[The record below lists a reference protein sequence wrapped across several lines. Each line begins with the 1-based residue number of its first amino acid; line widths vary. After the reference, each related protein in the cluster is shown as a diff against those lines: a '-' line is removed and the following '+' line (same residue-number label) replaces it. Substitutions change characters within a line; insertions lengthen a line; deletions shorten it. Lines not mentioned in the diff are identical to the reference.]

1 VAAQFLKIELSVEG
15 ADMGCARV
23 LIVDDEE
30 DVRDALRDGLTQYG
44 HKIETAADGPEA
56 LEKIRNSPFDVAIID
71 LKMPRMDGIELLKS
85 LKSVDDGIEA
95 VMLTAFATVGSA
107 VSALKLGAF
116 DYLTK
121 PTRIEEINHVI
132 RNIMEKRCLRE
143 ENTFLRKRL
152 KEQKQF
158 DALVSISPKMRE
170 INDIASR
177 IAGNDSPV
185 FIEGE
190 SGTGKEL
197 VARAIHYNSRRA
209 QKPFIPVNCGAIPHH
224 LLESELFGHKK
235 GAFTGAI
242 ADNLGLFRAADS
254 GTLFLDEIGE
264 MPGFL
269 QVKLLRAVQDQ
280 RIRPVGSSVSVPTD
294 VRIIAAT
301 NNDVEQALAGKTLRK
316 DLYYRLSVVHI
327 KIPPLRDRTCDIPI
341 LVHHFIKIFNEKYTA
356 KIKSVAP
363 DCMDLLMRYD
373 WPGNVRELEN
383 VVERAFALNCQE
395 NISLDN
401 LPQSLMQNISSPR
414 PAKQGAMPTIGEMEK
429 ELIERALKECGGN
442 KGKAAD
448 MLGVGRKTIY
458 RKIRKYNLKHDLT
471 D

>member
-1 VAAQFLKIELSVEG
+1 
-15 ADMGCARV
+15 MGHARV
-23 LIVDDEE
+23 LVVDDEE
-30 DVRDALRDGLTQYG
+30 DVRDALRDGLSTYG
-44 HKIETAADGPEA
+44 HTTETAADGPEA
-56 LEKIRNSPFDVAIID
+56 LEKIRNSQFDIAIID

-85 LKSVDDGIEA
+85 IRSIDESIEA

-107 VSALKLGAF
+107 VSALRLGAF

-132 RNIMEKRCLRE
+132 SNIMEKKNLKE
-143 ENTFLRKRL
+143 ENRFLKKRL
-152 KEQKQF
+152 KEQRQF
-158 DALVSISPKMRE
+158 DALVSISPNMRE
-170 INDIASR
+170 INEIINR
-177 IAGNDSPV
+177 ISVNDSPV

-197 VARAIHYNSRRA
+197 VARAIHYNSKRA
-209 QKPFIPVNCGAIPHH
+209 KKPFIPVNCGAIPHH
-224 LLESELFGHKK
+224 LLESELFGHRK

-242 ADNLGLFRAADS
+242 ADNLGLFRAANS

-269 QVKLLRAVQDQ
+269 QVKLLRVLQDH
-280 RIRPVGSSVSVPTD
+280 RIRPVGSAETIHAD

-301 NNDVEQALAGKTLRK
+301 NSDVEQALQQKILRK

-327 KIPPLRDRTCDIPI
+327 KIPPLRERIGDIPI
-341 LVHHFIKIFNEKYTA
+341 LVHHFIKSFNEKYNRKVKSITA
-356 KIKSVAP
+356 ECIETLAA
-363 DCMDLLMRYD
+363 YD

-383 VVERAFALNCQE
+383 VVERAFALNCDHE
-395 NISLDN
+395 ITTAN
-401 LPQSLMQNISSPR
+401 LPPRLLQPR
-414 PAKQGAMPTIGEMEK
+414 PSARSARVGPMPTIEEMEK
-429 ELIERALKECGGN
+429 QLIERALRQSGGN

-458 RKIRKYNLKHDLT
+458 RKIRKYGISP
-471 D
+471 

>member
-1 VAAQFLKIELSVEG
+1 
-15 ADMGCARV
+15 MGHARV
-23 LIVDDEE
+23 LVVDDEE
-30 DVRDALRDGLTQYG
+30 DVRDALKDGLTTCG
-44 HKIETAADGPEA
+44 HRVQSAADGPEA
-56 LEKIRNSPFDVAIID
+56 LEKIRTSQFDIAIID

-85 LKSVDDGIEA
+85 MKSIDHNIDA

-132 RNIMEKRCLRE
+132 NNIMEKKSLRE
-143 ENTFLRKRL
+143 ENTFLKKRL
-152 KEQKQF
+152 KEQRQF
-158 DALVSISPKMRE
+158 DTLVSISPKMRE
-170 INDIASR
+170 ITEVVSR
-177 IAGNDSPV
+177 ISTNDSPV
-185 FIEGE
+185 FVEGE

-235 GAFTGAI
+235 GSFTGAI
-242 ADNLGLFRAADS
+242 SDNLGLFRAADE

-269 QVKLLRAVQDQ
+269 QVKLLRALQDQ
-280 RIRPVGSSVSVPTD
+280 RIRPVGSAEPVATD

-301 NNDVEQALAGKTLRK
+301 NSDVDHALEQKILRK

-327 KIPPLRDRTCDIPI
+327 KIPPLRERRGDIPI
-341 LVHHFIKIFNEKYTA
+341 LVHHFLKILNEKYDRNV
-356 KIKSVAP
+356 KSVTA
-363 DCMDLLMRYD
+363 DCMDLLTAYD

-383 VVERAFALNCQE
+383 VVERAFALHCE
-395 NISLDN
+395 HELTPAN
-401 LPQSLMQNISSPR
+401 LPPKLTEPRTRAAANPSSNTSL
-414 PAKQGAMPTIGEMEK
+414 PTMEK
-429 ELIERALKECGGN
+429 MERDLIVKALHECGGN

-458 RKIRKYNLKHDLT
+458 RKIKKYDINI
-471 D
+471 

>member
-1 VAAQFLKIELSVEG
+1 
-15 ADMGCARV
+15 MGHARV
-23 LIVDDEE
+23 LVVDDEE
-30 DVRDALRDGLTQYG
+30 DVRDALRDGLSTYG
-44 HKIETAADGPEA
+44 HRTETAADGPEA
-56 LEKIRNSPFDVAIID
+56 LEKIRSSQFDIAIID

-85 LKSVDDGIEA
+85 IRSIDENIEA

-107 VSALKLGAF
+107 VSALRLGAF

-132 RNIMEKRCLRE
+132 NNIMEKKNLKE
-143 ENTFLRKRL
+143 ENRFLRRRL
-152 KEQKQF
+152 KEQRQF
-158 DALVSISPKMRE
+158 DTLVSISPKMRE
-170 INDIASR
+170 INQIINR
-177 IAGNDSPV
+177 ISANDSPV

-197 VARAIHYNSRRA
+197 VARAIHYNSKRA
-209 QKPFIPVNCGAIPHH
+209 KKPFIPVNCGAIPHH

-242 ADNLGLFRAADS
+242 ADNLGLFRAANS

-269 QVKLLRAVQDQ
+269 QVKLLRVLQDHE
-280 RIRPVGSSVSVPTD
+280 IRPVGSTETTHTD

-301 NNDVEQALAGKTLRK
+301 NSDVEHALQERVLRK
-316 DLYYRLSVVHI
+316 DLYYRLSVVHV
-327 KIPPLRDRTCDIPI
+327 KIPPLRDRTGDIPI
-341 LVHHFIKIFNEKYTA
+341 LVHHFIKTFNEKYSRKVKSLAPECMEMLTA
-356 KIKSVAP
+356 
-363 DCMDLLMRYD
+363 YD

-383 VVERAFALNCQE
+383 IVERAFALNCDHE
-395 NISLDN
+395 ITTEN
-401 LPQSLMQNISSPR
+401 LPPRFLQPR
-414 PAKQGAMPTIGEMEK
+414 PTTRPTRVGAMPTIEEMEK
-429 ELIERALKECGGN
+429 QLIERALRESGGN

-458 RKIRKYNLKHDLT
+458 RKIRKYGISP
-471 D
+471 

>member
-1 VAAQFLKIELSVEG
+1 
-15 ADMGCARV
+15 MGHARV
-23 LIVDDEE
+23 LVVDDEE
-30 DVRDALRDGLTQYG
+30 DVRDALRDGLTTCG
-44 HKIETAADGPEA
+44 HKVQSAGDGPEA
-56 LEKIRNSPFDVAIID
+56 LEKIRNSQFDIAIID

-85 LKSVDDGIEA
+85 MKSIDHSIDA

-121 PTRIEEINHVI
+121 PTRIEEIDHVI
-132 RNIMEKRCLRE
+132 SNIMEKKSLRE
-143 ENTFLRKRL
+143 ENTFLKKQLR
-152 KEQKQF
+152 EQRQF
-158 DALVSISPKMRE
+158 DTLVSISPKMRE
-170 INDIASR
+170 ITEIVSR
-177 IAGNDSPV
+177 ISTNDSPV

-197 VARAIHYNSRRA
+197 VARAIHFNSRRA

-235 GAFTGAI
+235 GSFTGAI
-242 ADNLGLFRAADS
+242 SDNLGLFRAANL

-269 QVKLLRAVQDQ
+269 QVKLLRALQDQ
-280 RIRPVGSSVSVPTD
+280 KIRPVGSSEALPTD

-301 NNDVEQALAGKTLRK
+301 NSDVDHALQQKILRK

-327 KIPPLRDRTCDIPI
+327 KIPPLRQRRGDVPI
-341 LVHHFIKIFNEKYTA
+341 LVHHFLKIFNEKYDRNV
-356 KIKSVAP
+356 KSVTP
-363 DCMDLLMRYD
+363 DCMDMLTAYD

-383 VVERAFALNCQE
+383 VVERAFALNCDHE
-395 NISLDN
+395 LTAAN
-401 LPQSLMQNISSPR
+401 LPQKLLEPKVNPAPDVGHASL
-414 PAKQGAMPTIGEMEK
+414 PTMENM
-429 ELIERALKECGGN
+429 ERDLIVKALRECGGN
-442 KGKAAD
+442 KGRAAD

-458 RKIRKYNLKHDLT
+458 RKIKKYNITL
-471 D
+471 